1 MHFQED
7 IVLKNFSKELIEFRK
22 MYDISQKELCDG
34 ICHHS
39 YVSSIENNKIKEG
52 DSEIIRLLLERMK
65 HLKATVNIQND
76 TIPNTN
82 MGTFFLKE
90 RLKHG
95 IIQETLCYGICNTSY
110 LSKIENNK
118 LTPSSKIIKL
128 LYQRL
133 KEIKN
138 DTKNEELEILELEKL
153 YDTML
158 SLFDKKRMNEAKKV
172 LHKGLQSTQNKVQ
185 RLYYLFLYQ
194 QYFHFDYKN
203 LKTFLETEAI
213 PFFQK
218 QGNNKQLSIFY
229 IDLATIYYQEN
240 QFKKA
245 CLYYQKGISGIG
257 IVKNMHVVT
266 SDKKVQVKFP

>member
-1 MHFQED
+1 MKNF
-7 IVLKNFSKELIEFRK
+7 KNFSKELLEFRK
-22 MYDISQKELCDG
+22 TYDISQKELCDG
-34 ICHHS
+34 ICHPS

-52 DSEIIRLLLERMK
+52 DPKIIRLLLERMK

-95 IIQETLCYGICNTSY
+95 ITQETLCYGICNTSY

-118 LTPSSKIIKL
+118 LTPSSKVIKL

-138 DTKNEELEILELEKL
+138 NIKNEELEILELKKL

-158 SLFDKKRMNEAKKV
+158 SLFDKKRMNEAKEM
-172 LHKGLQSTQNKVQ
+172 LYRGLQSTQNKVQ

-218 QGNNKQLSIFY
+218 QENSKQLSIFY
-229 IDLATIYYQEN
+229 IDLATSYYQEN
-240 QFKKA
+240 QFETA

-257 IVKNMHVVT
+257 ITKNIHVVA
-266 SDKKVQVKFP
+266 SDKKIQVKFP